1 MTRKVFDR
9 VYSWASHDF
18 GALTMVR
25 RPATGK
31 KKRPSTE
38 RVARVWAE
46 AAALLG
52 DGEAT
57 AVWMNNPANFLPGQ
71 PAITPRKLASRSSAG
86 ANLLIERIHRT
97 TWGIF

>member
-1 MTRKVFDR
+1 
-9 VYSWASHDF
+9 
-18 GALTMVR
+18 MVR
-25 RPATGK
+25 RSATGK

-46 AAALLG
+46 AKALFG
-52 DGEAT
+52 DEAAT
-57 AVWMNNPANFLPGQ
+57 AVWMNKPANFVPGQ
-71 PAITPRKLASRSSAG
+71 PDITPRNLASRSSAG